1 MANITLTKFTAEER
15 AIVERIDPARIPRHI
30 AIIMDGN
37 GRWATRQGLPRVIG
51 HRAGV
56 ESVRAV
62 INACGGLSVGYL
74 TLYSFSTENW
84 SRPDTEVRA
93 LMELIEGQ
101 LRTEAEM
108 LHRENS
114 RIRHLGRREDLPS
127 SLQLALDETASLTAE
142 NTGLQIIFA
151 INYSGRTELVDAAR
165 RLAAEAAAGALDPAA
180 LEEADLARALY
191 LPDVPAP
198 DLLIRTGGEMRVSNY
213 LLWQIAY
220 TELWFTPL
228 LWPEFRAAH
237 LLEAVVE
244 YQHRQ
249 RKFGRVT
256 P

>member
-1 MANITLTKFTAEER
+1 MANITLTKFTTEEQ
-15 AIVERIDPARIPRHI
+15 AIIRRLDQARLPRHI
-30 AIIMDGN
+30 AVIMDGN

-56 ESVRAV
+56 ESVRAMV
-62 INACGGLSVGYL
+62 NACGGLGVEYL

-84 SRPDTEVRA
+84 ARPDDEVRA
-93 LMELIEGQ
+93 LMGLIEEQ
-101 LRTEAEM
+101 LRTEVEA

-114 RIRHLGRREDLPS
+114 RVRHLGRQDNLPA
-127 SLQLALDETASLTAE
+127 SLRQTLDEATALTE
-142 NTGLQIIFA
+142 RNTGLQIIFA
-151 INYSGRTELVDAAR
+151 INYSGRTELTYAAR
-165 RLAAEAAAGALDPAA
+165 RLAAEVAAGTLDPAA

-220 TELWFTPL
+220 AELWFTPL
-228 LWPEFRAAH
+228 LWPEFRAMH
-237 LLEAVVE
+237 LLDALIE

-256 P
+256 S

>member
-1 MANITLTKFTAEER
+1 MANITLTKFTAAEQ
-15 AIVERIDPARIPRHI
+15 AIIGRLDQARLPRHL
-30 AIIMDGN
+30 AVIMDGN

-56 ESVRAV
+56 ESVRAMV
-62 INACGGLSVGYL
+62 TACGGLGVEYL

-84 SRPDTEVRA
+84 ARPNDEVQA
-93 LMELIEGQ
+93 LMALIEEQ
-101 LRTEAEM
+101 LRTEVEG

-114 RIRHLGRREDLPS
+114 RVRHLGRRDDLPA
-127 SLQLALDETASLTAE
+127 SLRQALDDAVALTAG
-142 NTGLQIIFA
+142 NSGLQIIFA
-151 INYSGRTELVDAAR
+151 INYSGRAELTDAAR
-165 RLAAEAAAGALDPAA
+165 RLAAQTIAGALDPSA
-180 LEEADLARALY
+180 LTEDDFAGALY

-198 DLLIRTGGEMRVSNY
+198 DLLIRTGGETRISNY

-237 LLEAVVE
+237 LLDAIAE

-249 RKFGRVT
+249 RKFGRIS